1 MIRKKLH
8 INTPSDIL
16 KMKAIFTEAGHD
28 LLLVGGCV
36 RDSLL
41 GIQPKDW
48 DLVTDAMPDTI
59 ISILKNRP
67 FVTNILETGKNFG
80 VINVITHSDEYEIAV
95 YRTDGNYTDGRR
107 PDGVSFADIESD
119 AQRRDLSINALY
131 FDLSTNE
138 VLDYVGGIADLE
150 AGIVRT
156 VGSPEDRFR
165 DDELRKIRVIRFA
178 SRFDSKLDQQVI
190 DALKRDSSMSR
201 VSPERIRDE
210 FLKGIKAS
218 KSVVNFMSLLKEF
231 RFFDSIFPN
240 LVFNNRFIESK
251 DVIVQLAWLLIP
263 NFRSLDVKKIK
274 QALNK
279 LTYSTDEIKAIT
291 FLMELS
297 MLSIDT
303 AFELKKLQEHSG
315 VSDAQ
320 ISEFGALL
328 GLDSNL
334 VDTFIGF
341 RLTVSGNDLISK
353 GMKPGKEMGDE
364 IKRIETLNF
373 KNSL

>member
-1 MIRKKLH
+1 
-8 INTPSDIL
+8 
-16 KMKAIFTEAGHD
+16 MKAIFTEAGHD

-178 SRFDSKLDQQVI
+178 SRLDSKLDQQVI

>member
-178 SRFDSKLDQQVI
+178 SRLDSKLDQQVI

>member
-190 DALKRDSSMSR
+190 NALKRDSSMSR

>member
-373 KNSL
+373 KNSV

>member
-1 MIRKKLH
+1 
-8 INTPSDIL
+8 
-16 KMKAIFTEAGHD
+16 MKAIFTEAGHD
-28 LLLVGGCV
+28 LLLIGGCV

-59 ISILKNRP
+59 ISLLKNRP

-80 VINVITHSDEYEIAV
+80 VINVITHSDEYEIASF
-95 YRTDGNYTDGRR
+95 RGDGNYTDGRR
-107 PDGVSFADIESD
+107 PDSVSFADIETDSF
-119 AQRRDLSINALY
+119 RRDLSFNALY

-138 VLDYVGGIADLE
+138 VLDYVGGIADLD

-178 SRFDSKLDQQVI
+178 SRFDSKLDQQVV
-190 DALKRDSSMSR
+190 DALKKDSSMSR

-218 KSVVNFMSLLKEF
+218 KSVVNFMSLLKGF

-251 DVIVQLAWLLIP
+251 DIIVQLAWLLIP

-274 QALNK
+274 QVLNK